1 MLTSRDSFHPPQ
13 TRDPRPMI
21 QSIDSFAAIA
31 DRFDAIVLDQWGVLH
46 DGTTAYPGAAL
57 AIEHLSALGKQLA
70 VLSNSGKRAAPNR
83 ERIASFGL
91 PANDFAEVM
100 TSGEAFWQDCARG
113 HASFGRLFPITAKA
127 GDAQRWGEGLE
138 VAWTDDVEHA
148 DAVLLMGL
156 PEGSDGSSQRSH
168 LAKAKARNLP
178 LVCTNPDR
186 GSPRAD
192 GGIQLSP
199 GALAHEYQNAGG
211 DVTFYGKP
219 HRPIFDALITV
230 LGSLPDRTLMVGDSL
245 EHDIAGGH
253 AAGWKTAFVMGGL
266 HADAFTGGHHEA
278 VTERLARKHASPLPD
293 YLINRLA
300 A

>member
-1 MLTSRDSFHPPQ
+1 M
-13 TRDPRPMI
+13 M
-21 QSIDSFAAIA
+21 QSIDSLAAIA

-46 DGTTAYPGAAL
+46 DGTTAYPGASL
-57 AIEHLSALGKQLA
+57 AIERLSALGRQLA

-91 PANDFAEVM
+91 PADDFAEVM

-113 HASFGRLFPITAKA
+113 QASFGCLLPITARE
-127 GDAQRWGEGLE
+127 GDAQRWGEGLD
-138 VAWTDDVEHA
+138 VVWTSDVEDA

-156 PEGSDGSSQRSH
+156 PEGSDGSRQRSL
-168 LAKAKARNLP
+168 LAKARAHSLP

-199 GALAHEYQNAGG
+199 GALAHDYQDDGG

-219 HRPIFDALITV
+219 HRPIFDALVAV
-230 LGSLPDRTLMVGDSL
+230 LGSPPDRTLMVGDSL

-253 AAGWKTAFVMGGL
+253 AAGWKTAFVMSGL
-266 HADAFTGGHHEA
+266 HADAFAGRHHEA
-278 VTERLARKHASPLPD
+278 VTERLAREHASPLPD